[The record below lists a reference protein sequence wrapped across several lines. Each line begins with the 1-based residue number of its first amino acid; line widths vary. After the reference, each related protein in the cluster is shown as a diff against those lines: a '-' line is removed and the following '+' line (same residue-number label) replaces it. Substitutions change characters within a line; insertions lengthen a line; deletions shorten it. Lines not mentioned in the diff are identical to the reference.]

1 MFDVLVLF
9 QIKRIKK
16 KILHFSSSLS
26 VSKCVKCKIEW
37 TRPYLYFVRPIKI
50 NHPKTLSW
58 LLKVLN
64 ICVKV
69 LADVVLFRQKTKY
82 FA

>member
-9 QIKRIKK
+9 FQIKRIKN

-58 LLKVLN
+58 LLKVLD
-64 ICVKV
+64 ICIKV
-69 LADVVLFRQKTKY
+69 LADVVLLRQKQKV
-82 FA
+82 